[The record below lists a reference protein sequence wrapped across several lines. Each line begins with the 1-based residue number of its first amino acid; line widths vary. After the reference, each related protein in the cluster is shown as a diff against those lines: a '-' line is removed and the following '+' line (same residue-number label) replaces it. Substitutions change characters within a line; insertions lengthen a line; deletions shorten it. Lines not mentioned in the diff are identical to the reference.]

1 MCLDLVS
8 VPPSSPKG
16 IYRPLIMK
24 ENEIKNILT
33 GEYDEAEPLLER
45 TCSLYEFSKRFPS
58 SLLDTKLFTLLAV
71 SFAFLYLSDIIV
83 FSGDL

>member
-58 SLLDTKLFTLLAV
+58 SLLDTKLFTLFAV

>member
-71 SFAFLYLSDIIV
+71 SFTFLYLSDIIV